1 MSDLAPDAKGRGR
14 PDETGQGYAVTPE
27 LVRDVSVALKHDRPD
42 EARALV
48 ANLHAADLADL
59 IEALAPD
66 RRDSLV
72 DAIGRDLD
80 PAVLAE
86 FEEQVR
92 DDVIEHLAPEDLA
105 AHAAE
110 LDTDDAAHVLEDLEA
125 VERRRVLE
133 AMPVADRE
141 LVEAA
146 LAYPEDSAGRI
157 MQRDYVA
164 VPAYWT
170 IGDVIDWLREGDN
183 VPDEFYEIFVV
194 DPRHVPI
201 GTVPLNRAMR
211 AKRPVQVSEIMN
223 AELRTIPVE
232 MDQEE
237 VAFVFDQYDLMSAP
251 VIDGD
256 GRLIGQITV
265 DDVVDVIQDEH
276 EEDLLRL
283 GGVTAEGD
291 LFRPAAETA
300 STRFTWLLV
309 NLFTAILASITIA
322 FFIDTIK
329 QIVALAVLMPIVA
342 SMGGNAGTQTL
353 TVTVRAIATRELT
366 MANATRI
373 FWKETMVGGYNGL
386 AFALLAGI
394 VAGLWFDSAMLG
406 VVIGLAMIVNMLVAG
421 VSGMAVPFLL
431 WRAGIDPAISAV
443 VLLTTITDVIG
454 FFAFLGLASLILL

>member
-1 MSDLAPDAKGRGR
+1 
-14 PDETGQGYAVTPE
+14 
-27 LVRDVSVALKHDRPD
+27 
-42 EARALV
+42 
-48 ANLHAADLADL
+48 
-59 IEALAPD
+59 
-66 RRDSLV
+66 
-72 DAIGRDLD
+72 
-80 PAVLAE
+80 
-86 FEEQVR
+86 
-92 DDVIEHLAPEDLA
+92 
-105 AHAAE
+105 
-110 LDTDDAAHVLEDLEA
+110 
-125 VERRRVLE
+125 
-133 AMPVADRE
+133 MPVADRE

-170 IGDVIDWLREGDN
+170 IGDVIDWLREGVD

-194 DPRHVPI
+194 DPRHAPI

-211 AKRPVQVSEIMN
+211 TKRPVQVSEIMN

-322 FFIDTIK
+322 FFIDTIER
-329 QIVALAVLMPIVA
+329 IVALAVLMPIVA

-366 MANATRI
+366 MANAARI

-386 AFALLAGI
+386 AFALLAAI

-406 VVIGLAMIVNMLVAG
+406 VVIGLAMIVNMVVAG
-421 VSGMAVPFLL
+421 ISGMAVPFLL
-431 WRAGIDPAISAV
+431 WRAGIDPAISAA